1 MTRRTVPDG
10 SAYHRSPMAQ
20 PTESAE
26 PAAPERGKVRRS
38 ILLGFA
44 IGIPLAI
51 ASAAVVYAI
60 VAIPMYTLAQAD
72 PHGLDRPWF
81 RHALFR
87 IALPVGAAIGL
98 VIGSVVGVWYRRGGH
113 LPTDRTP
120 F

>member
-1 MTRRTVPDG
+1 MT
-10 SAYHRSPMAQ
+10 Q
-20 PTESAE
+20 PTPPTE
-26 PAAPERGKVRRS
+26 PAEAAVADPVEQAPLRRS
-38 ILLGFA
+38 VALGFA
-44 IGIPLAI
+44 IAVPIAI
-51 ASAAVVYAI
+51 ASAAVIYAI

-72 PHGLDRPWF
+72 PHGLDRPFF
-81 RHALFR
+81 RHALVR

>member
-1 MTRRTVPDG
+1 MTQSTP
-10 SAYHRSPMAQ
+10 PM
-20 PTESAE
+20 E
-26 PAAPERGKVRRS
+26 PAEVAEADPVEQAPLRRS
-38 ILLGFA
+38 VALGLA
-44 IGIPLAI
+44 IAVPIAI
-51 ASAAVVYAI
+51 ASAAVIYAI

-72 PHGLDRPWF
+72 PHGLDRPFF
-81 RHALFR
+81 RHALVR